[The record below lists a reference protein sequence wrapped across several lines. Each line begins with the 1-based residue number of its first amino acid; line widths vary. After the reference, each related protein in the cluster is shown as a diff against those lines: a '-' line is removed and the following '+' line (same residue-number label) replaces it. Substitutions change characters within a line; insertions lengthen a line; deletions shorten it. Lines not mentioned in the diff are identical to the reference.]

1 MELAL
6 WITTSNEKKFDYEI
20 FEMAANKGIDNR
32 PMVLSGLVLE
42 DPTVTQNGNPNS
54 GEPAK
59 AFVHGGGSGVQGLLG
74 ESHCLRWHIIV
85 NFFLSFN
92 SGVVSYSAMSN

>member
-32 PMVLSGLVLE
+32 PMVLSGLVLV
-42 DPTVTQNGNPNS
+42 DPTVT
-54 GEPAK
+54 
-59 AFVHGGGSGVQGLLG
+59 
-74 ESHCLRWHIIV
+74 
-85 NFFLSFN
+85 
-92 SGVVSYSAMSN
+92 